1 MEKRIDP
8 NMFMKGKKRKPTVC
22 HPDGLPKEDATL
34 WGYYFDESNYYNI
47 IGVNSIP
54 EGMGGVAPICLG
66 HFYKNKPE
74 DPSEDM
80 ISGYYD
86 GEQIKFVDATNANC
100 ELEPVRLKM
109 DIFSRNTG
117 ILESDIM
124 LKKGAI
130 ILGCGSVGSLV
141 ALELA
146 RAGVGRFFLID
157 MDILG
162 YHNICRHQCGIQ
174 DVGKYKTTAIKERIL
189 QINPTAQ
196 VYTEHRKIQEV
207 PFDVITPFC
216 NSDTII
222 VGCADNREGDL
233 YADTMLA
240 KPYKMPFVSIGCWE
254 RAFAG
259 EIFYCIPEG
268 MPAYSDF
275 MEALGESSGRVSAN
289 THLYMGEVGTFE
301 PGISVDIN
309 FVTTIAVKMILDLLN
324 RDNEHYT
331 QRLIHTL
338 SQYTLVCNTNNPKI
352 GGDMAEIF
360 SYPLQ
365 VTTSIEVEYAEQ
377 KEDTPEAQKE
387 VNPQ

>member
-1 MEKRIDP
+1 MKKIDP
-8 NMFMKGKKRKPTVC
+8 NKFLQGKKRKPTVC
-22 HPDGLPKEDATL
+22 YPDNILNGDHELL
-34 WGYYFDESNYYNI
+34 GYFQKESNYYNI
-47 IGVNSIP
+47 VAIDNCDFS
-54 EGMGGVAPICLG
+54 MGGVRPVNLG
-66 HFYKNKPE
+66 HFYAQKPDE
-74 DPSEDM
+74 NVEEKFY
-80 ISGYYD
+80 GYYED
-86 GEQIKFVDATNANC
+86 DRVIFLSEGVECD
-100 ELEPVRLKM
+100 LEPVQLKM

-124 LKKGAI
+124 LKKGALI
-130 ILGCGSVGSLV
+130 IGCGSVGSLV

-146 RAGVGRFFLID
+146 RAGVGRFFLVD

-196 VYTEHRKIQEV
+196 IITEHKRIQDIALNKFEE
-207 PFDVITPFC
+207 FC
-216 NSDTII
+216 NEDTIV

-233 YADTMLA
+233 YADTILA
-240 KPYKMPFVSIGCWE
+240 KQYKMPFVSIGCWE

-259 EIFYCIPEG
+259 EIFYCLPEG
-268 MPAYSDF
+268 MPAYKDF
-275 MEALGESSGRVSAN
+275 VAALGESSGRTTAN

-324 RDNEHYT
+324 RDNEGYT
-331 QRLIHTL
+331 QRLLPSLT
-338 SQYTLVCNTNNPKI
+338 QYTLICNTNNPKI

-365 VTTSIEVEYAEQ
+365 VTTSIEVEYAE
-377 KEDTPEAQKE
+377 PEKNE
-387 VNPQ
+387 